1 MSMGAGSQ
9 YCRGSIIISALKVVS
24 LIDATNVHPFC
35 VMLVFPLILSR
46 IRKAASKRMNMGND
60 DVMMLWMDDGWVAP
74 FFLSI

>member
-1 MSMGAGSQ
+1 L
-9 YCRGSIIISALKVVS
+9 RGLNIIISALKVVS
-24 LIDATNVHPFC
+24 LIDATNVVPFC